1 MLYGLIGEKLSHS
14 FSKEIHGRL
23 ADYDYTLKE
32 IEPKKLETFFT
43 ERDFCGLN
51 VTVPYKTE
59 VIKFLDEIDTA
70 AAQIGAVNTV
80 VNRGG
85 KLYGYNTDAEGLTA
99 LIKKNGIEISGKKV
113 LILGSGGTSKTALYV
128 ANSMGAK
135 SVIRVSRAEKE
146 GFITYGEALS
156 SQNDADVIINTT
168 PCGMFPS
175 AGDTPIDLTFFSRL
189 NAVVDVIYNPLKT
202 RLVIEAQTRG
212 IKAVG
217 GLYML
222 VAQAAAASK
231 LFTGENVDKDSTE
244 RVYNEI
250 LSEKR
255 NIVLIG
261 MPTCGKTTVGKILS
275 KQLGMD
281 FYDTDE
287 LITVKT
293 GHTPAEIIKEQ
304 GEKRFRETESEVIA
318 RLSNKNHCVI
328 ATGGGAVTVKENIL
342 SLKANGKL
350 FFLDRPVSL
359 LESAPDRP
367 LSSNRETLEKL
378 YESRIAIYKSAADK
392 VVKNDADIHSAVD
405 IIREDLM
412 P

>member
-23 ADYDYTLKE
+23 ADYDYTLTE
-32 IEPKKLETFFT
+32 IEPQKLETFFT

-217 GLYML
+217 GLY
-222 VAQAAAASK
+222 
-231 LFTGENVDKDSTE
+231 
-244 RVYNEI
+244 
-250 LSEKR
+250 
-255 NIVLIG
+255 
-261 MPTCGKTTVGKILS
+261 
-275 KQLGMD
+275 
-281 FYDTDE
+281 
-287 LITVKT
+287 
-293 GHTPAEIIKEQ
+293 
-304 GEKRFRETESEVIA
+304 
-318 RLSNKNHCVI
+318 
-328 ATGGGAVTVKENIL
+328 
-342 SLKANGKL
+342 
-350 FFLDRPVSL
+350 
-359 LESAPDRP
+359 
-367 LSSNRETLEKL
+367 
-378 YESRIAIYKSAADK
+378 
-392 VVKNDADIHSAVD
+392 
-405 IIREDLM
+405 
-412 P
+412 